1 MQHVDGNA
9 IAGPL
14 ADFFSFDVTTATA
27 RCNGCGYVAELARA
41 MVYQSGAGTVMR
53 CAACDQVLATLVESD
68 AGIVVRCGQCD
79 NVLATLVESGD
90 RAWIGFSGVS
100 AIEVRRT
107 PSAG

>member
-9 IAGPL
+9 LAGPL
-14 ADFFSFDVTTATA
+14 AEFFAFDVTMATA
-27 RCNGCGYVAELARA
+27 RCTGCGSVAELARA
-41 MVYQSGAGTVMR
+41 MVYR
-53 CAACDQVLATLVESD
+53 SD

>member
-53 CAACDQVLATLVESD
+53 CAACDQVLATLVES
-68 AGIVVRCGQCD
+68 
-79 NVLATLVESGD
+79 ED

-100 AIEVRRT
+100 AIEVRR
-107 PSAG
+107 G